1 MVSLST
7 SLIAQKNNTHS
18 KIPQPHNH
26 NGVVCGIGEPKPGF
40 VIPAPPM
47 SKNPSQNTAI
57 FEVTFTDNVP
67 NVARTSFLRATD
79 IMSTFFNS
87 SIPITVSVEASADLA
102 PGTLAGAS
110 PGGYLRDFSNAPVI
124 NAWYPIALA
133 EKLEQTDFNE
143 NSVTVPFDIT
153 VTYNSTVNWNFVS
166 TNVGANQFDFITVIL
181 HELMH
186 GLGFVSLSTVTDAG
200 LGDFLVLGDF
210 PSAYSTF
217 LEDGNGLNL
226 VENFTSPSLA
236 LGNQLTSNDVL
247 INTETLGAQ
256 NQIAQIFS
264 PSPFNPGSST
274 SHLDQFTFTN
284 TPHELMRPGISPG
297 AIIHNPGSIA
307 LDILYDLGWRKTS
320 IAHEPGPI
328 TDDVTMPYVVDAV
341 VLADIGFDP
350 SSFVIHFSQDTFT
363 TEMVAPMTPT
373 GNAGEFTVT
382 LPAPGEISS
391 YQYFFTLNNGLAQQV
406 TTPTA
411 APGANFFEFFY
422 DVDEILPEIEHQPV
436 TTLDDKSTELLIEA
450 NISDVFTGVND
461 AFIEYSIN
469 DVPQGTVPMERDF
482 TNGFR
487 PDLFVGIINLP
498 ENGLNEGDRLEYQI
512 FANDNSA
519 ASNLIT
525 SPAADETYEVIVSKI
540 LDAISFYVSD
550 FEIDDNEF
558 NGNGFSI
565 TSPNGFSDQAIHST
579 HPYPNAGAE
588 NTLDFLFNLRIPI
601 IIRRTDA
608 LIEFDEIVLVEPGDP
623 GTQFGDTEFWDFVIV
638 EGRNSNSSEWLPFLD
653 GYDSTDDPAWFNTYV
668 NGIPQ
673 GSFNSLA
680 AGTPNLFR
688 NRTIDMQE
696 NGNFVEGDTVL
707 IRFRLFSDPAAIGWG
722 WAVDNL
728 SIQDSPVAVEDFLNQ
743 QDFSIYPNPV
753 GKGILAVEAQFK
765 QTVDEATLKL
775 SNINGQTIQQ
785 QSLEVNNQ
793 ILRASFDVESLPKG
807 VYLITMDLDGKEQ
820 ITRRIVK
827 Q

>member
-1 MVSLST
+1 M
-7 SLIAQKNNTHS
+7 
-18 KIPQPHNH
+18 
-26 NGVVCGIGEPKPGF
+26 
-40 VIPAPPM
+40 
-47 SKNPSQNTAI
+47 
-57 FEVTFTDNVP
+57 
-67 NVARTSFLRATD
+67 
-79 IMSTFFNS
+79 
-87 SIPITVSVEASADLA
+87 
-102 PGTLAGAS
+102 
-110 PGGYLRDFSNAPVI
+110 
-124 NAWYPIALA
+124 
-133 EKLEQTDFNE
+133 
-143 NSVTVPFDIT
+143 
-153 VTYNSTVNWNFVS
+153 
-166 TNVGANQFDFITVIL
+166 
-181 HELMH
+181 
-186 GLGFVSLSTVTDAG
+186 
-200 LGDFLVLGDF
+200 
-210 PSAYSTF
+210 
-217 LEDGNGLNL
+217 
-226 VENFTSPSLA
+226 
-236 LGNQLTSNDVL
+236 
-247 INTETLGAQ
+247 
-256 NQIAQIFS
+256 
-264 PSPFNPGSST
+264 
-274 SHLDQFTFTN
+274 
-284 TPHELMRPGISPG
+284 
-297 AIIHNPGSIA
+297 
-307 LDILYDLGWRKTS
+307 
-320 IAHEPGPI
+320 
-328 TDDVTMPYVVDAV
+328 
-341 VLADIGFDP
+341 
-350 SSFVIHFSQDTFT
+350 
-363 TEMVAPMTPT
+363 
-373 GNAGEFTVT
+373 
-382 LPAPGEISS
+382 
-391 YQYFFTLNNGLAQQV
+391 
-406 TTPTA
+406 
-411 APGANFFEFFY
+411 
-422 DVDEILPEIEHQPV
+422 
-436 TTLDDKSTELLIEA
+436 IEA